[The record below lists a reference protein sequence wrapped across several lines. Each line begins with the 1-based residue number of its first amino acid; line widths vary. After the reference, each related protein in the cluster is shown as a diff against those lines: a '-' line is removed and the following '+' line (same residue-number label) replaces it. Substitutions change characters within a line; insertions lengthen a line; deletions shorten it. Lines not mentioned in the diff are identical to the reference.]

1 MTPRNSSMA
10 SISHPILRR
19 TRGLPRRDYNALHN
33 GLVSSSSE
41 QSEESIGEIESPFS
55 PEPSLPVHTDE
66 TPQSKRFYSLVSSSP
81 SPLDPAFLESSG
93 DTASP
98 LPSKRRKTKSYSS
111 WTVEH
116 FWTTDL
122 DSTWCRRDGPPKKDR
137 LLVCKHCNWSSR
149 DSARYGSTSNLL
161 VHLQTKHHIK
171 SGTGSIFLPAAEGN
185 IDQINSQS
193 RGLTDIWKPR
203 ERIHFTKLSP
213 RVWGAAAPRVWCGL
227 TIWTYLY
234 IVLVGDCIPSLRV
247 IEETVLSP

>member
-1 MTPRNSSMA
+1 MA
-10 SISHPILRR
+10 SISHPTLRR

-66 TPQSKRFYSLVSSSP
+66 TPQSKRSYSLVSSSP

-116 FWTTDL
+116 FWITDL

-149 DSARYGSTSNLL
+149 DSARRPIVPCS
-161 VHLQTKHHIK
+161 H
-171 SGTGSIFLPAAEGN
+171 
-185 IDQINSQS
+185 
-193 RGLTDIWKPR
+193 RR
-203 ERIHFTKLSP
+203 ES
-213 RVWGAAAPRVWCGL
+213 C
-227 TIWTYLY
+227 Y
-234 IVLVGDCIPSLRV
+234 S
-247 IEETVLSP
+247 